1 MFFFHPFKNRNH
13 NKNYKSIF
21 RFVKKLANIAF
32 YFIFKFFNLR
42 LLPIPLEALGH
53 QIFDLEC
60 FFYEY
65 KKKKLNFKPII
76 VDLKFYIAN
85 RYFFY
90 NYQKKKK

>member
-1 MFFFHPFKNRNH
+1 MVFFHPFENRIYNE
-13 NKNYKSIF
+13 NYKSIF
-21 RFVKKLANIAF
+21 RFIKKLSNIAF

-65 KKKKLNFKPII
+65 KNL
-76 VDLKFYIAN
+76 
-85 RYFFY
+85 
-90 NYQKKKK
+90 